1 MVINLETIHI
11 FHTNDVHSH
20 FQYWPR
26 MHGFLEAQR
35 KFLASKGEA
44 SFLFDIGDF
53 IDRSNLYTE
62 ATLGKGNVSLLNDA
76 QYDVVT
82 LGNNEGI
89 TLVHEEF
96 RGLYDEATFDVI
108 VGNLNALDGN
118 NPSWLK
124 PYTILT
130 TASGITIGVVAAT
143 AQYEQFYR
151 DLGWKVDDPRSS
163 IKHFAKALRDDV
175 DILVCLSHLG
185 MTEDELLA
193 AECPELDVIFGA
205 HTHHVFEHGKDVN
218 GVLLTGGGK
227 FGQYIGHLTIV
238 FDQKH
243 NKILKKEETLIELAL
258 LPIVPN
264 EHEFIHQLHVEAKD
278 ILKEPLF
285 QTQKTYTKEWFHYS
299 PLSNLFASMMIEHTG
314 ADIALFNAGIFMTP
328 LKKGYVTAAD
338 LHEMLPH
345 PINLCTIEI
354 KGSELKEIYMQAQ
367 NDEWPNLQ
375 LKGLGFRGIVFGKLL
390 TYYFQMNEHRELYV
404 RGERADLNKTYKLV
418 TLDLFTFGFFFPS
431 FKSMKKQY
439 YLPDFLRDIFKNF
452 MMKQL
457 G

>member
-1 MVINLETIHI
+1 METIHI

-26 MHGFLEAQR
+26 MQGFLEAQR
-35 KFLASKGEA
+35 KFLAQLGEA

-53 IDRSNLYTE
+53 MDRSNLYTE
-62 ATLGKGNVSLLNDA
+62 ATLGKGNVSLLNEA
-76 QYDVVT
+76 KYDVVT

-89 TLVHEEF
+89 TLVYEELYH
-96 RGLYDEATFDVI
+96 LYDEAMFDVV
-108 VGNLNALDGN
+108 VGNLHALEHE

-130 TASGITIGVVAAT
+130 TAKGTTIGVIAST

-151 DLGWKVDDPRSS
+151 DLGWKVDEPRASVQ
-163 IKHFAKALRDDV
+163 HFARQLRNQV

-185 MTEDELLA
+185 ITEDELLA
-193 AECPELDVIFGA
+193 TECPELDVIFGA
-205 HTHHVFEHGKDVN
+205 HTHHVFEHGKVVN

-227 FGQYIGHLTIV
+227 FGQYIGHLTVV
-238 FDQKH
+238 FNRDGGGVM
-243 NKILKKEETLIELAL
+243 KKEDELIELAL
-258 LPIVPN
+258 LPAVPK
-264 EHEFIHQLHVEAKD
+264 EHEFIHQLHVQAKEL
-278 ILKEPLF
+278 LKEPLF
-285 QTQKTYTKEWFHYS
+285 QIYKTYTKEWFHYS
-299 PLSNLFASMMIEHTG
+299 PLSDLFAKMIIDYTG
-314 ADIALFNAGIFMTP
+314 ADIAMFNAGIFMKP
-328 LKKGYVTAAD
+328 LEKGNVTAAD

-367 NDEWPNLQ
+367 NDEWPNIQ
-375 LKGLGFRGIVFGKLL
+375 LKGLGFRGVVVGKLL
-390 TYYFQMNEHRELYV
+390 TYNFHMDKHRELFI
-404 RGERADLNKTYKLV
+404 RGELADLNKTYKLV

-439 YLPDFLRDIFKNF
+439 FLPDFLRDVFEKN
-452 MMKQL
+452 MTK
-457 G
+457 

>member
-1 MVINLETIHI
+1 METIHI

-26 MHGFLEAQR
+26 MNTYLKAQR
-35 KFLASKGEA
+35 ECLASLGEA

-62 ATLGKGNVSLLNDA
+62 ATLGKGNVSLLNNA
-76 QYDVVT
+76 TYDVVT

-96 RGLYDEATFDVI
+96 RSLYDKATFDVV
-108 VGNLNALDGN
+108 VGNLNALDNN
-118 NPSWLK
+118 NPRWLK

-130 TASGITIGVVAAT
+130 TASGTTIGVVAAT

-151 DLGWKVDDPRSS
+151 DLGWKVDEPRSS
-163 IKHFAKALRDDV
+163 IKNFAKALRDGV

-185 MTEDELLA
+185 ITEDELLA
-193 AECPELDVIFGA
+193 NECPELDVIFGA
-205 HTHHVFEHGKDVN
+205 HTHHVFEQGRLVN

-227 FGQYIGHLTIV
+227 FGQYIGHLTLM
-238 FDQKH
+238 FDQ
-243 NKILKKEETLIELAL
+243 NLKKIIKKEDTLIELAM
-258 LPIVPN
+258 LPTVPN
-264 EHEFIHQLHVEAKD
+264 EHEFLHQLHVKAKD

-285 QTQKTYTKEWFHYS
+285 QTHKTYTKEWFHYS
-299 PLSNLFASMMIEHTG
+299 PLSNLFAKMMVEHTG
-314 ADIALFNAGIFMTP
+314 ADIALFNAGIFMKP
-328 LKKGYVTAAD
+328 LEKGYVTAAD

-345 PINLCTIEI
+345 PINLCTVEI

-375 LKGLGFRGIVFGKLL
+375 LKGLGFRGIVVGKLL
-390 TYYFQMNEHRELYV
+390 TYYFHVDEHRNLFVGGEL
-404 RGERADLNKTYKLV
+404 ADLNKTYKLV

-431 FKSMKKQY
+431 FKYLPKQY
-439 YLPDFLRDIFKNF
+439 FLPDFLRDIFKQY

>member
-1 MVINLETIHI
+1 METIHI

-20 FQYWPR
+20 LQYWPR
-26 MHGFLEAQR
+26 MQGFLEAQR
-35 KFLASKGEA
+35 TFLAQLGEA

-62 ATLGKGNVSLLNDA
+62 ATLGKGNVSLLNEA

-82 LGNNEGI
+82 IGNNEGI
-89 TLVHEEF
+89 TLVHE
-96 RGLYDEATFDVI
+96 GLYHLYDEAKFDVV
-108 VGNLNALDGN
+108 VGNLHALEQQ

-130 TASGITIGVVAAT
+130 TSKGTTIGVIAAT

-151 DLGWKVDDPRSS
+151 DLGWKVGEPRASVQRYV
-163 IKHFAKALRDDV
+163 KQLQHEV

-185 MTEDELLA
+185 ITEDELLA

-205 HTHHVFEHGKDVN
+205 HTHHVFERGKEVN

-238 FDQKH
+238 FNRDGGGV
-243 NKILKKEETLIELAL
+243 LKKEDELIELAL
-258 LPIVPN
+258 LPAVPK
-264 EHEFIHQLHVEAKD
+264 EHEFIHQLHVQAKG

-285 QTQKTYTKEWFHYS
+285 QIYKTYTKEWFHYS
-299 PLSNLFASMMIEHTG
+299 PLSDLFAKMIIDYTD
-314 ADIALFNAGIFMTP
+314 ADIAMFNAGIFMKP
-328 LKKGYVTAAD
+328 LEKGYVTAAD

-367 NDEWPNLQ
+367 NDEWPNIQ
-375 LKGLGFRGIVFGKLL
+375 LKGLGFRGVVVGKLL
-390 TYYFQMNEHRELYV
+390 TYSFHMDKQRELYV
-404 RGERADLNKTYKLV
+404 RGELADLSKTYKLV

-439 YLPDFLRDIFKNF
+439 YLPDLLRDIFAKY
-452 MMKQL
+452 MTK
-457 G
+457 

>member
-1 MVINLETIHI
+1 MEVIHI

-26 MHGFLEAQR
+26 MQGFLEAQR
-35 KFLASKGEA
+35 KLLASQGEA

-76 QYDVVT
+76 KYDVVT
-82 LGNNEGI
+82 IGNNEGI
-89 TLVHEEF
+89 TLAYKELYE
-96 RGLYDEATFDVI
+96 LYDGATFDVV
-108 VGNLNALDGN
+108 VGNMNALNHN

-130 TASGITIGVVAAT
+130 TASRTTIGVVAAT

-151 DLGWKVDDPRSS
+151 ELGWEVEEPRSS
-163 IKHFAKALRDDV
+163 IQKFARMLREEV

-185 MTEDELLA
+185 ITEDELLA
-193 AECPELDVIFGA
+193 SECPELDVIFGA
-205 HTHHVFEHGKDVN
+205 HTHHVLEHGKIVN

-227 FGQYIGHLTIV
+227 FGQHIGQLTVV
-238 FDQKH
+238 FDRKR
-243 NKILKKEETLIELAL
+243 KEIVKKDDILVELAL
-258 LPIVPN
+258 LPVVPN
-264 EHEFIHQLHVEAKD
+264 EGEFVHNLHVQAKD

-285 QTQKTYTKEWFHYS
+285 QTYKTYTKEWFHYS
-299 PLSNLFASMMIEHTG
+299 PLSNLFANMMVEYTG
-314 ADIALFNAGIFMTP
+314 ADIAMFNAGIFMKP
-328 LKKGYVTAAD
+328 LEKGYVTAAD

-354 KGSELKEIYMQAQ
+354 KGSELKEIYMHAQ
-367 NDEWPNLQ
+367 NDDWPEIQ
-375 LKGLGFRGIVFGKLL
+375 LKGLGFRGIVVGKLL
-390 TYYFQMNEHRELYV
+390 TYYFHMDKQRELFI
-404 RGERADLNKTYKLV
+404 RGELADLNKTYKLV

-431 FKSMKKQY
+431 FKYMKKHY
-439 YLPDFLRDIFKNF
+439 FLPDFLRDVFKKGMIEQN
-452 MMKQL
+452 
-457 G
+457 